1 MRLLFLFVLVF
12 TWNVPWNVQG
22 QESTPAQGSQTR
34 RFIGKKTGVDI
45 SQARPEDITPE
56 NYPYTVKRF
65 EFSNASLQDVIKTMS
80 VDMGINL
87 IMDPAL
93 GGKQK
98 INMIS
103 YEPITVAEYYQAF
116 LSVLALH
123 GLTVLRSGPFL
134 KVVQKDVALRSNVKV
149 YKGDKKLQT
158 DQFLTNIIKLKH
170 IDAESLERKMKP
182 FIDDKAVKS
191 LIFYPPSN
199 TVIISDYGSNVNKVR
214 QIIKSLDIPSQD
226 SIFEVLPIKYAQAKA
241 LVDIINK
248 LLLPK
253 SRSYSRYRA
262 GKNKTGSQK
271 GQAVDISALSHDER
285 TNSIIVMGNKAGVE
299 QVKEVIGRLDQPM
312 KSGQFG
318 GIYVYKV
325 KHGKAEELADT
336 LNELMGRGGGGG
348 GKSSKK
354 GKAPVMVHKNIS
366 PYGRGV
372 NPRGVGTA
380 LDFEDIRIIAEKNT
394 NSLLIVANKSNYDN
408 ILEILEKVDI
418 SRNQVF
424 VKSIIMEMST
434 DRENDWQMANYFFPK
449 EGGGLSRMGYGLKG
463 FTDITSIGGATLF
476 FPMSLFFGKS
486 LAQAQSERSN
496 IKNLLSMNRLP
507 GLPEKVEV
515 PTLSSFVKFLQT
527 NVGANILS
535 TPQVMALDHQQATVS
550 IVEKIPQ
557 ASSTTTSIN
566 NPAFTGLNISET
578 NVETAL
584 IITPHINPDVN
595 SIRLEI
601 EQKID
606 DVVQSTNVPEEIRKT
621 NLAVKKRNIK
631 TFITL
636 KDQETAVLGGLVRE
650 SNEKTE
656 SKVPVLGD
664 LPLIGWLFKNSN
676 MKRKKTNLVVFITPH
691 IVRSAKEHKNILSDK
706 LKERMD
712 FIRKWTGKEDPY
724 QELTDKMLDT
734 EKQPLLPED
743 PEPVDDMASL
753 SEPEESYAPEENLET
768 MEPQG
773 AEWRP

>member
-1 MRLLFLFVLVF
+1 MHFLFLLILVF
-12 TWNVPWNVQG
+12 AGLVQA
-22 QESTPAQGSQTR
+22 QESTGTQGTQAR
-34 RFIGKKTGVDI
+34 RFIGKKTGLDI

-56 NYPYTVKRF
+56 NYPYKVKRF

-87 IMDPAL
+87 IMDPVL

-134 KVVQKDVALRSNVKV
+134 KVVQKDVALRSNLRVH
-149 YKGDKKLQT
+149 KGDKKLQT

-170 IDAESLERKMKP
+170 IDAESLEQKIKP
-182 FIDDKAVKS
+182 FVDDKAVKS

-214 QIIKSLDIPSQD
+214 QIIKSLDVPSQD
-226 SIFEVLPIKYAQAKA
+226 VLFEVLPIKYAQAKA
-241 LVDIINK
+241 LVGIINK

-253 SRSYSRYRA
+253 SRSAYSRYRTSKA
-262 GKNKTGSQK
+262 KIGSQK
-271 GQAVDISALSHDER
+271 KQTVDISALSHDER
-285 TNSIIVMGNKAGVE
+285 TNSIIVMGNKAGVG
-299 QVKEVIGRLDQPM
+299 QVKEVVRRLDQPM

-325 KHGKAEELADT
+325 RHGKAEELANT
-336 LNELMGRGGGGG
+336 LNELMGKGGGGG
-348 GKSSKK
+348 GKASGK
-354 GKAPVMVHKNIS
+354 GKAPVVVNKGLS
-366 PYGRGV
+366 AYGRGIS
-372 NPRGVGTA
+372 PRGVGTA
-380 LDFEDIRIIAEKNT
+380 LDFEDIKIIAEKNT
-394 NSLLIVANKSNYDN
+394 NSLLIVANKSNYNN

-434 DRENDWQMANYFFPK
+434 DKSTDWKMANYFFPQ
-449 EGGGLSRMGYGLKG
+449 EGGGLSRMGYGLSN
-463 FTDITSIGGATLF
+463 FEDISSIGGATLF
-476 FPMSLFFGKS
+476 FPLSLLLGKS
-486 LAQAQSERSN
+486 GAGGGGDRSN

-507 GLPEKVEV
+507 NLPEKVEV
-515 PTLSSFVKFLQT
+515 PTLSSFIQFLQT

-557 ASSTTTSIN
+557 VSSTTTSVN
-566 NPAFTGLNISET
+566 NPDFAGLSIGEA

-606 DVVQSTNVPEEIRKT
+606 DVVRSTNVPENIRKT

-650 SNEKTE
+650 SNTKDE
-656 SKVPVLGD
+656 SKVPILGD

-676 MKRKKTNLVVFITPH
+676 VERKKTNLVVFITPH

-712 FIRKWTGKEDPY
+712 FIRKWTGNKDPY
-724 QELTDKMLDT
+724 HEMTEKML
-734 EKQPLLPED
+734 ENKEEPLSSQALAE
-743 PEPVDDMASL
+743 EGLATFSNQ
-753 SEPEESYAPEENLET
+753 PEE
-768 MEPQG
+768 
-773 AEWRP
+773 